1 MAPFSRL
8 VRFRNPA
15 GQIFYGEV
23 PGDELTTKES
33 LQGSQVAVYKGETP
47 FDNDFSLT
55 DQKEEIAEVGIPTYC
70 AVAFAQYQT
79 RQDGLVRLDG

>member
-23 PGDELTTKES
+23 PGDDLVDKKS
-33 LQGSQVAVYKGETP
+33 LEGRKVAVYKGETP
-47 FDNDFSLT
+47 FDDDFSLT
-55 DQKEEIAEVGIPTYC
+55 GQMEEIADTPTMK
-70 AVAFAQYQT
+70 
-79 RQDGLVRLDG
+79 